1 MTHVD
6 ICMLGTGTSQGV
18 PAIGCTC
25 PTCHSQD
32 PRDRRLRPSAFISAD
47 DTHLLIDVSSDFRQ
61 QALTHGITRIDAVLL
76 THHHFDHIGGFDD
89 LRQFNY
95 LQRGPVH
102 IYGLQESLDELRA
115 TFRYA
120 FGQTLQEG
128 GGVPQ
133 VVLHAVNPGVP
144 FTVGGVTVLPLVVMH
159 GIMPVLAFRVGPVAY
174 VTDTNHIPDD
184 TCAALADLDVLVLDA
199 LRHERHPTH
208 FSLTESIAMAR
219 RIGARRTWFTHI
231 AHNIMHERDATLLAP
246 GMAFAYD
253 GLRIR
258 THEGDTS

>member
-6 ICMLGTGTSQGV
+6 ICLLGTGTSQGV

-32 PRDRRLRPSAFISAD
+32 PRDRRLRPSAFITAGD
-47 DTHLLIDVSSDFRQ
+47 VHLLVDVSSDFRQ
-61 QALTHGITRIDAVLL
+61 QALTHGISHIDAVLL

-102 IYGLQESLDELRA
+102 IYGLEESLAELRA

-120 FGQTLQEG
+120 FGPVLQEG

-133 VVLHAVNPGVP
+133 VVLHAVEPGTP
-144 FTVGGVTVLPLVVMH
+144 LIIGGVTVLPLLVMH
-159 GIMPVLAFRVGPVAY
+159 GIMPVLAWRVGPVAY
-174 VTDTNHIPDD
+174 VTDTNDIPDD
-184 TCAALADLDVLVLDA
+184 SIEALADLDVLVLDA

-208 FSLTESIAMAR
+208 FSLSEAIAMAQ
-219 RIGARRTWFTHI
+219 RIGARHTWFTHI
-231 AHNIMHERDATLLAP
+231 AHNIMHARDSMLLAAD
-246 GMAFAYD
+246 MAFAHD
-253 GLRIR
+253 GLRIHAQR
-258 THEGDTS
+258 EHAA